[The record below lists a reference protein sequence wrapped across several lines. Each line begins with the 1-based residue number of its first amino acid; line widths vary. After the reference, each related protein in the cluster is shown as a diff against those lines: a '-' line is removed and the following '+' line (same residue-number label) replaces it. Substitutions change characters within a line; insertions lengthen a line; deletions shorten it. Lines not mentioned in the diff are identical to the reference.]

1 MTTAN
6 YISKDQHFQNAST
19 TYWFILDGTDYGTG
33 KTFESEEFG
42 IVDCNGKKSVVD
54 VDGAPV
60 ANEYT
65 AAIVL
70 RDCKITDEMIYA

>member
-6 YISKDQHFQNAST
+6 YISKDQNFQNEST
-19 TYWFILDGTDYGTG
+19 TYWFILDGMDYGTE
-33 KTFESEEFG
+33 KTFESETFG

-65 AAIVL
+65 VAIVL
-70 RDCKITDEMIYA
+70 RECKITEEMISA